1 MSSIEIMGRGILVK
15 KPQSIQAVYLYLV
28 LGNTLAAS
36 FIWGI
41 NTIFLLDAGLSNFEA
56 FLANA
61 FFTVGMVLFEVPT
74 GIIADTFGRRMSYLL
89 GSVTLAISTL
99 LYLFMWQIQGP
110 FWGWALSSMLLGL
123 GFTFFSGALE
133 AWLVDALKATGF
145 KGNLE
150 SIFARGQMV
159 GGGAM
164 LLGSLAGGFI
174 AQATNLGVP
183 YILRSAVLVINF
195 ATAFFLMKDLGFTP
209 QKTKQPLGEM
219 KKIFVSSIDHGL
231 KKPTIRWIMFAAP
244 FTSGVSIYIFYAL
257 QPFLL
262 ELYGDEKAYGIA
274 GLVAAIAA
282 LAQIAGG
289 VTAPFI
295 RKLFQRRTEA
305 LFLGTLITGIILL
318 MVSLVNSFWV
328 ALVFIF
334 FWGLIFA
341 ALAPIR
347 QAYLNGEIPSK
358 QRATVLS
365 FDSLM
370 GSSGGIIIQPLLGK
384 SADVWNYSTSYAMA
398 AFLQLASLPF
408 VFLARRENAVSDPIK
423 NEK

>member
-1 MSSIEIMGRGILVK
+1 MIR
-15 KPQSIQAVYLYLV
+15 KPHNIQAIYLYLV

-61 FFTVGMVLFEVPT
+61 FFTVGMVIFEIPT
-74 GIIADTFGRRMSYLL
+74 GIIADTFGRRTSYLL
-89 GSVTLAISTL
+89 GSLTLAISTL
-99 LYLFMWQIQGP
+99 LYLFMWQQHGP
-110 FWGWALSSMLLGL
+110 FWGWALSSILLGL

-145 KGNLE
+145 KGDLD
-150 SIFARGQMV
+150 SVFAKGQIV

-174 AQATNLGVP
+174 AQVTNLGVP
-183 YILRSAVLVINF
+183 YIVRSAVLLVNF
-195 ATAFFLMKDLGFTP
+195 ATAFFLMKDLGFIP
-209 QKTKQPLGEM
+209 KRPKKPFQEM
-219 KKIFVSSIDHGL
+219 RRILTNSIDHGL
-231 KKPTIRWIMFAAP
+231 RKPTVRWIMLAAP
-244 FTSGVSIYIFYAL
+244 FASGVSIYIFYAL

-282 LAQIAGG
+282 LAQITGG
-289 VTAPFI
+289 FAAPFI
-295 RKLFQRRTEA
+295 RRVFQRRTEA
-305 LFLGTLITGIILL
+305 LLLGTLFTGIILL
-318 MVSLVNSFWV
+318 MVSMVNNFWI
-328 ALVFIF
+328 ALLFIF
-334 FWGLIFA
+334 LWGLVFA
-341 ALAPIR
+341 ALTPIR
-347 QAYLNGEIPSK
+347 QAYLNGEIPSA

-370 GSSGGIIIQPLLGK
+370 GSGGGIIIQPLLGRA
-384 SADVWNYSTSYAMA
+384 ADVWSYSTSYAIA
-398 AFLQLASLPF
+398 AFMQFASLPF
-408 VFLARRENAVSDPIK
+408 IFLARREKAVSDPIK
-423 NEK
+423 AEKKS